1 MQGDSIISALIG
13 LTGAVSNNGRTEETD
28 QVIRE
33 AFLEMENGDKEEEIV
48 QKIHMVKN
56 AIAPDC
62 AVCKNPC
69 GNTSDYDMK
78 QYYDVGQQVLTEKQ
92 KLIKTIQKKLQA
104 TENITEDIYRG
115 IAYLGYRLEPEQYQE
130 LRIELGKDL

>member
-13 LTGAVSNNGRTEETD
+13 LTGAVSNNGSTAETD

-33 AFLEMENGDKEEEIV
+33 AFLEMENGEKEEEIV

-69 GNTSDYDMK
+69 GNTSDYDMT
-78 QYYDVGQQVLTEKQ
+78 QYYDVEQEIVAEKQ
-92 KLIKTIQKKLQA
+92 RLIEAIQKKLQG

-130 LRIELGKDL
+130 LRIELGKAL